1 MYVVK
6 DMLCTKFTIKIL
18 VTTTQHHKTYLQ
30 PPLKNPTY
38 THHMLCSIKYVST
51 FFRIVLTLQIE

>member
-18 VTTTQHHKTYLQ
+18 VTTTQHHTTYLQ

-51 FFRIVLTLQIE
+51 FL